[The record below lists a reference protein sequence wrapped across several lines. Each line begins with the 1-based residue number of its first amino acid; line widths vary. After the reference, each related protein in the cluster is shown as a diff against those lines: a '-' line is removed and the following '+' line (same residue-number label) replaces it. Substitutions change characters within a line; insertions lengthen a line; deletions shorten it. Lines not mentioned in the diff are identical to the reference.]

1 MNLGI
6 KDGGMGGS
14 TAEARVLARRPEIRR
29 AVVASGEFA
38 AWRDALPVVEIDG
51 ETLYLRG
58 GDMLNDE
65 EQIIVEWAR
74 KHGFL
79 GDTAWTEDED
89 GEP

>member
-1 MNLGI
+1 MAT
-6 KDGGMGGS
+6 GMGVS

-29 AVVASGEFA
+29 AVVASPEFA
-38 AWRDALPVVEIDG
+38 AWRDALPVIEIDG

-58 GDMLNDE
+58 GDMLSDE

-79 GDTAWTEDED
+79 AETTGIGDDDD
-89 GEP
+89 GKR